1 MAQVL
6 APLRPASCVVRMI
19 SLILYSSST
28 MQTVYWRATDP
39 WLRLLSYFDWNAGL
53 YYPMLRKFF
62 DTMFRGDFP
71 NQGKT
76 VFREH
81 YAQVR
86 ELVPSTNLLE
96 YDIRDGWGPLCRFL
110 DKEIPLEIAFPHVH
124 DVETFRNRSRARNRK
139 QTLNVLFRSLPAVT
153 LLVMIVLLS
162 KNLF

>member
-1 MAQVL
+1 
-6 APLRPASCVVRMI
+6 
-19 SLILYSSST
+19 

-86 ELVPSTNLLE
+86 ELVPSANLLE
-96 YDIRDGWGPLCRFL
+96 YNICDGWGPLCEFL
-110 DKEIPLEIAFPHVH
+110 DKEIPREKDFPNVH
-124 DVETFRNRSRARNRK
+124 DVETFRNRSRARNLK
-139 QTLNVLFRSLPAVT
+139 QTVNVLFRALPAATV
-153 LLVMIVLLS
+153 LVVVVLLS
-162 KNLF
+162 KRQF